1 MKTLKWFSVVGER
14 SALEER
20 AYASVLEE
28 VNKALGIKG
37 IRDYNIVNI
46 ETKCESLYTTVSP
59 ITGVKSK
66 TYQAGARVTYWDTD
80 EELESVEDVAKK
92 LDRFLNEYSLDSKE
106 LDVVFAKYGYKVKH
120 LNFFDRLKIKK
131 QKGK

>member
-20 AYASVLEE
+20 AYASALEE
-28 VNKALGIKG
+28 VNTALGIKG

-59 ITGVKSK
+59 ITGVRSK

-80 EELESVEDVAKK
+80 ESLEAEKDTLDHILYARSVAVENGEFD
-92 LDRFLNEYSLDSKE
+92 DI
-106 LDVVFAKYGYKVKH
+106 FAKYGYKIKR
-120 LNFFDRLKIKK
+120 LGFFDRHKIKNPNDE
-131 QKGK
+131 

>member
-20 AYASVLEE
+20 AYASALEE
-28 VNKALGIKG
+28 VNTALGIKG

-59 ITGVKSK
+59 ITGVRSK

-80 EELESVEDVAKK
+80 ESLEAEKDTLEHILYARSVAVENGEFD
-92 LDRFLNEYSLDSKE
+92 DI
-106 LDVVFAKYGYKVKH
+106 FAKYGYKIKR
-120 LNFFDRLKIKK
+120 LGFFDRHKIKNPNDE
-131 QKGK
+131 